1 MLRLRLL
8 GPRFAAVGALL
19 VRGRGQ
25 YDRADRAVRHVG
37 FARQAIFNRWRA
49 VLFADCGDGGV
60 ELGDSAYR
68 SYRSSFRCL
77 VDVVAAG
84 APLFAG

>member
-1 MLRLRLL
+1 MTVP
-8 GPRFAAVGALL
+8 GPRFAAVGALV
-19 VRGRGQ
+19 VRGRRKH
-25 YDRADRAVRHVG
+25 DRSDHAERG
-37 FARQAIFNRWRA
+37 IGLARQTVVDSYSRA
-49 VLFADCGDGGV
+49 FAERGDGDV

-68 SYRSSFRCL
+68 SYRCSFRCL